1 MAARSASGPDLAAI
15 RAMRAILPGLLLLAP
30 STARALAPDRVA
42 WTTTELSQATDLV
55 LAPDG
60 LSVVMAD
67 PSAGALGVLDLRS
80 WSVRTASTCAG
91 SVGAAPWTVDDE
103 VRVYTGCEDGTVT
116 WATLSDGDLSPS
128 GQSVDVAGGPVL
140 GLLWLDG
147 LLYVL
152 TEPDDGGN
160 PTLHVYDPDS
170 DAVDAID
177 GYPSTLGHSGYQDME
192 ENGSYLLV
200 LHGSDN
206 LSKVSPSTGSSV
218 VEQAAL
224 GVLDGQDLV
233 TQAEGTSVYGAGGAA
248 FAWFDLSENDWS
260 LYLDSSDGLDE
271 VEAVCL
277 LEEEELLVLADAGE
291 GALLLFE
298 YFGSTNGVG
307 DDEVDRL
314 AYPEGQAG
322 VSEIVSA
329 DGFVVAG
336 TDQGA
341 LWVMTGGPW
350 VEVQSWTPDVATDG
364 DTLSLVFQSDRAG
377 DYEVRVGADDDEGG
391 TLVASGAVE
400 ADVATTVQLVVG
412 DDFVEGENQVRVVVD
427 DGSGQ
432 AGHDAAVVDVDNPP
446 SAVPLTQDGVGVG
459 DGYLTLSFTAPGD
472 EDLATIQVY
481 VSTTAFAAEDWPDG
495 GPAFDGQDDLDPDDL
510 VFEVEPDAAVELVI
524 APLSNDVT
532 YYLAARA
539 TDDGGLEGPMSTVVT
554 GTPLETYSAS
564 ELAGETGGFCGTPG
578 AASLAL
584 GLLGLGLAG
593 GRRRRALP
601 ALGLAVAVALAAPGA
616 ADAAEVAPEDRVMG
630 ATQLRFGPMWY
641 DDGNIVNDVLGDS
654 GHNVLWLET
663 GPSWRGY
670 AQFSL
675 GAGFY
680 RKKATLLT
688 SEGTVSTQDDLLW
701 SVPLTANL
709 TLRLDVLQEQVLVP
723 YLTAGGDLWL
733 WQERW
738 TEDAEGNKDG
748 LGGGKWGYHYGA
760 GGQLLLD
767 VFDRGRAGLTFSRLG
782 IKDSYITGEWRRQ
795 EVGVFQEGLDL
806 SNDQVTL
813 GLAVHY

>member
-1 MAARSASGPDLAAI
+1 MPA
-15 RAMRAILPGLLLLAP
+15 LLTSLMLLAP
-30 STARALAPDRVA
+30 SAALALGPDRVA
-42 WTTTELSQATDLV
+42 WTSTELSQTTDLV

-60 LSVVMAD
+60 RTVLMAD
-67 PSAGALGVLDLRS
+67 PSAGALAALDLRS
-80 WSVRTASTCAG
+80 WSVRTSTTCAG
-91 SVGAAPWTVDDE
+91 AVGAAPLEVDGE

-116 WATLSDGDLSPS
+116 WATLEDGDLASS
-128 GQSVDVAGGPVL
+128 GESIDVADGPVL
-140 GLLWLDG
+140 GLLLLDE

-152 TEPDDGGN
+152 TEPDDGSN
-160 PTLHVYDPDS
+160 PSLHVVDPGDS
-170 DAVDAID
+170 TVDGVD
-177 GYPSTLGHSGYQDME
+177 GYPSTLGHSDYQDME
-192 ENGSYLLV
+192 HNDSYLLV

-206 LSKVSPSTGSSV
+206 MSKVSPATGSSV

-233 TQAEGTSVYGAGGAA
+233 TQAEGSYVYGAGGPA

-260 LYLDSSDGLDE
+260 LYLDSSDGLSE
-271 VEAVCL
+271 VESVCL
-277 LEEEELLVLADAGE
+277 LEEDELLVLADGGE
-291 GALLLFE
+291 GALLVFD
-298 YFGSTNGVG
+298 YYGSTNGVG
-307 DDEVDRL
+307 DEVVDRL
-314 AYPEGQAG
+314 DYPEGGGA
-322 VSEIVSA
+322 VSEMVA
-329 DGFVVAG
+329 VDGFVVAG
-336 TDQGA
+336 TDDGG

-350 VEVQSWTPDVATDG
+350 VEVSSWTPDVATDG
-364 DTLSLVFQSDRAG
+364 DTLSLTFQSDRDG

-391 TLVASGAVE
+391 TLVASGEV
-400 ADVATTVQLVVG
+400 VAGQDTTVQVEIG

-432 AGHDAAVVDVDNPP
+432 LGHDAAVVDVDNPP
-446 SAVPLTQDGVGVG
+446 SKVSLTQDGVGVG
-459 DGYLTLSFTAPGD
+459 DGYLTLSFTAPSD

-481 VSTTAFAAEDWPDG
+481 VSTTAFTAEEWPDG
-495 GPAFDGQDDLDPDDL
+495 GPDFDGEDELDPDDL
-510 VFEVEPDAAVELVI
+510 LFEVEPDEVVELVI
-524 APLSNDVT
+524 APLSNEVT

-554 GTPLETYSAS
+554 GTPLETFSAS
-564 ELAGETGGFCGTPG
+564 ELAGENGGFCGTPG
-578 AASLAL
+578 AASWAL

-593 GRRRRALP
+593 GRRRRGASAAL
-601 ALGLAVAVALAAPGA
+601 ALAVGAGLLSPASARA
-616 ADAAEVAPEDRVMG
+616 ADPDPQNKVMG
-630 ATQLRFGPMWY
+630 STQLRFGPMWY
-641 DDGNIVNDVLGDS
+641 DDGNVVTDVLGDS

-670 AQFSL
+670 LQFSL

-688 SEGTVSTQDDLLW
+688 SEGTASTQDDLLW

-709 TLRLDVLQEQVLVP
+709 TLRLDVLEEQVLVP
-723 YLTAGGDLWL
+723 YVTGGGDMWL

-738 TEDAEGNKDG
+738 TEDAAGNKDG

-767 VFDRGRAGLTFSRLG
+767 VFDQGRAGLTFSRLG

-795 EVGVFQEGLDL
+795 EVGGFQEGLDL
-806 SNDQVTL
+806 SNDQFTL
-813 GLAVHY
+813 GLALNY